1 MRRVFLPLRLGIYL
15 ATFCFL
21 GPPLRFVVCFVFVKP
36 FCSLVSF
43 YFSVVLG
50 VRRRWQRYG
59 RCCHQP
65 KIKNVLFLYYYFCLL
80 YYGQFP
86 VAFGAHAGC
95 CIDNSWVWM
104 IFLAFGSLVCGCV
117 HFFFAGKANK
127 FWNRNP
133 EQDFRHLLVIFLP
146 GTFNKYP
153 LLSQRSIFGLF
164 ERNLV
169 VLADF
174 AHSKFLTDGYSPS
187 FDFIT
192 RFWLEKKWNLAVC
205 FVFFT
210 RFRLKKNETGPVGLS
225 WPSVGISSLCLAPNG
240 ARIQVP
246 VSGCRPIS
254 CRELSS

>member
-1 MRRVFLPLRLGIYL
+1 M
-15 ATFCFL
+15 
-21 GPPLRFVVCFVFVKP
+21 
-36 FCSLVSF
+36 VSF
-43 YFSVVLG
+43 QLHSERMLAAASIILGCGWYSLLSVLLCVG
-50 VRRRWQRYG
+50 V
-59 RCCHQP
+59 
-65 KIKNVLFLYYYFCLL
+65 
-80 YYGQFP
+80 
-86 VAFGAHAGC
+86 
-95 CIDNSWVWM
+95 
-104 IFLAFGSLVCGCV
+104 
-117 HFFFAGKANK
+117 FFFFLLVRPTNSGTGIQ
-127 FWNRNP
+127 NRI
-133 EQDFRHLLVIFLP
+133 FRHLLVIFLP